1 MKGGTCEVT
10 SFRQENALKSL
21 LQVLVKVLLQCRAQ
35 KTVHMPP
42 FIEYGVRF
50 VISQRTFEVMIFD
63 KREMFEA
70 DHSVKFRRCEKTK
83 AISSK
88 GGHVNFLVLCMK
100 HYQNLYQMPK
110 ISCEGA
116 PPEI

>member
-1 MKGGTCEVT
+1 M
-10 SFRQENALKSL
+10 
-21 LQVLVKVLLQCRAQ
+21 KVLLQYRAQ

-70 DHSVKFRRCEKTK
+70 DHSIKFRRCEKTK

-100 HYQNLYQMPK
+100 HYQNLYQMPN
-110 ISCEGA
+110 ISCEGG